1 MLEEKERKNRLD
13 EKYNLYDEKTKE
25 LIRNTANEIIEKE
38 GKEFKLDI
46 IQKSMFNTIYKYKAM
61 EELIKYN
68 LILFKFCDSKN

>member
-68 LILFKFCDSKN
+68 LI